1 MEIHCHFPHKARSLF
16 EKIAQANVAI
26 VKLKNSI
33 SMLHLSVCPYINTH
47 IHFLNLF
54 STYSEINLISPYKLQ
69 GTKKGIVLCISIIT
83 IN

>member
-1 MEIHCHFPHKARSLF
+1 
-16 EKIAQANVAI
+16 
-26 VKLKNSI
+26 
-33 SMLHLSVCPYINTH
+33 MLHLSVCPYINTH